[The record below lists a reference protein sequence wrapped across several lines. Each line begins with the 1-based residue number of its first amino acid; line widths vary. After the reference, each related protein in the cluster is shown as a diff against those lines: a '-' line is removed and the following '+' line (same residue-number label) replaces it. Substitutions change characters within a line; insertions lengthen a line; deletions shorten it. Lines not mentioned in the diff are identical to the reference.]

1 MEDFY
6 KTVFEDKILSLQE
19 ILLEEGELTSE
30 NLVRMKA
37 AREYLYVHM
46 FDYDNE
52 AKLVLTVDSLI
63 ALNNIITDSH
73 NVYLRRVN
81 VKPKGY
87 NKMYMNYNII
97 EPELYRLVDKYNEG
111 KVSSEEF
118 YYNFLNEIHPFYDGN
133 GRTAKLLFK
142 TPAWNFSHWDIKK
155 KL

>member
-37 AREYLYVHM
+37 TREYLYVHM

-73 NVYLRRVN
+73 NVHLRCVN

-97 EPELYRLVDKYNEG
+97 EPELYRLVDKITKEKYQMKN
-111 KVSSEEF
+111 SITIF
-118 YYNFLNEIHPFYDGN
+118 
-133 GRTAKLLFK
+133 
-142 TPAWNFSHWDIKK
+142 
-155 KL
+155 